1 MRMGGQAV
9 AAGLTAVANGET
21 EIAETA
27 QIFFEEAGENLELM
41 ERLLLGLDI
50 AAAGDEDLNAIFRCA
65 HSIKGGAASSFLVK
79 PVVVQNGDAAPSAPA
94 VSPNPAAGSSTDW
107 ILLLSDSGYEPTI
120 GIPFAKGY
128 QQDIYGP
135 PVATHL
141 LVWCIAA
148 GSFNVIGQ

>member
-1 MRMGGQAV
+1 MSTVNKYAV
-9 AAGLTAVANGET
+9 
-21 EIAETA
+21 
-27 QIFFEEAGENLELM
+27 M
-41 ERLLLGLDI
+41 S
-50 AAAGDEDLNAIFRCA
+50 AAAGMVIDLRKDGATGDYNPVGFLKLQP
-65 HSIKGGAASSFLVK
+65 IKGGTPSSFLVK